1 MSRRTL
7 VIGAVLCCLGLPAI
21 AVLVAAAAHELAIP
35 AKQTIVVSGEERYY
49 LVYVPRSYDPSK
61 PTPLVISMHGAK
73 NWPASQ
79 MEISQW
85 NRVADKH
92 GFLVAYP
99 AGEGGGPRIWLKP
112 RADAAF
118 ISALIDKQQASYNI
132 DPARIYADGLSN
144 GGEMAFV
151 LSCTLSHRIAAIGA
165 VGAAEILPFEW
176 CTDRTPVPM
185 IAFHGTADRITP
197 YQGGKTSVALDP
209 FPRIPEWTA
218 KWARRNGCASAP
230 IESTVAPDVSRREY
244 GGCALDATVVLY
256 TIEGGGHTWPGGTQL
271 PDWLVGPTTRS
282 IDASETMWA
291 FYREHPLSR

>member
-1 MSRRTL
+1 
-7 VIGAVLCCLGLPAI
+7 
-21 AVLVAAAAHELAIP
+21 
-35 AKQTIVVSGEERYY
+35 
-49 LVYVPRSYDPSK
+49 
-61 PTPLVISMHGAK
+61 
-73 NWPASQ
+73 
-79 MEISQW
+79 
-85 NRVADKH
+85 
-92 GFLVAYP
+92 
-99 AGEGGGPRIWLKP
+99 
-112 RADAAF
+112 
-118 ISALIDKQQASYNI
+118 
-132 DPARIYADGLSN
+132 
-144 GGEMAFV
+144 
-151 LSCTLSHRIAAIGA
+151 
-165 VGAAEILPFEW
+165 
-176 CTDRTPVPM
+176 M